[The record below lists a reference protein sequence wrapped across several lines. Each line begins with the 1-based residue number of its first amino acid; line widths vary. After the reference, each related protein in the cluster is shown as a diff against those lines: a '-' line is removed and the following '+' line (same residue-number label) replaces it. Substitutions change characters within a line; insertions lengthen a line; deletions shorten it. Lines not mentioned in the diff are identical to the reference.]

1 MDTVA
6 ILVDGGFFTRRA
18 KSLWG
23 DRLPKEMAE
32 ILHRYCTML
41 LVHSENGK
49 QVRDRLYRIF
59 YYDCPPMER
68 NVYHPLL
75 KKDKSM
81 KKEPLY
87 AWMTEFQDELRSKRK
102 VALRMGRLS
111 DNGLGYTLSI
121 DIIKKLCAG
130 TLKFEDLTE
139 SDFHLTVQQKGVDM
153 RIGIDIASMVYKKQ
167 VTKIILI
174 AGDSDFV
181 PAAKLARREGIDFV
195 LNPLGSNINGDL
207 REHIDGL
214 INRGIDLD
222 KALNPVSENKI
233 SRKQKKR
240 RQHRQKSNRRS
251 VRDDPP
257 NGESTSGC

>member
-23 DRLPKEMAE
+23 DRSPKEMAD
-32 ILHRYCTML
+32 IMHQYCMVHL
-41 LVHSENGK
+41 LHSEGGGH
-49 QVRDRLYRIF
+49 VRDHLYRIF

-68 NVYHPLL
+68 NIYHPLL

-87 AWMTEFQDELRSKRK
+87 SWMTEFQDELRNKRK

-121 DIIKKLCAG
+121 DTVKKLCNG
-130 TLKFEDLTE
+130 SIRVCDLAE
-139 SDFHLTVQQKGVDM
+139 SDFKLNVQQKGVDM
-153 RIGIDIASMVYKKQ
+153 RIGIDIASMAYKKQ
-167 VTKIILI
+167 VTKMILI

-195 LNPLGSNINGDL
+195 LNPMGGNIGSDL

-214 INRGIDLD
+214 VNFKFDPEVALK
-222 KALNPVSENKI
+222 KAT
-233 SRKQKKR
+233 SRKTYRHK
-240 RQHRQKSNRRS
+240 
-251 VRDDPP
+251 
-257 NGESTSGC
+257 

>member
-18 KSLWG
+18 KHLWG
-23 DRLPKEMAE
+23 DRPPKEMAE
-32 ILHRYCTML
+32 IMHQYCMIHL
-41 LVHSENGK
+41 RHSEMGG

-59 YYDCPPMER
+59 YYDCPPMDR

-87 AWMTEFQDELRSKRK
+87 SWMTEFQNELRNKRK

-111 DNGLGYTLSI
+111 DNGLGYSLSI
-121 DIIKKLCAG
+121 DTVKKLCNG
-130 TLKFEDLTE
+130 SIQVSELTE
-139 SDFHLTVQQKGVDM
+139 SDFKLNVQQKGVDM
-153 RIGIDIASMVYKKQ
+153 RIGIDIASMAYKKQ
-167 VTKIILI
+167 VTKMVLI

-195 LNPLGSNINGDL
+195 LNPMGGNISNDL

-214 INRGIDLD
+214 VNFNFDPA
-222 KALNPVSENKI
+222 KALKNAAT
-233 SRKQKKR
+233 RKTYR
-240 RQHRQKSNRRS
+240 RGRRLS
-251 VRDDPP
+251 T
-257 NGESTSGC
+257 NGQAPTSGNSSK